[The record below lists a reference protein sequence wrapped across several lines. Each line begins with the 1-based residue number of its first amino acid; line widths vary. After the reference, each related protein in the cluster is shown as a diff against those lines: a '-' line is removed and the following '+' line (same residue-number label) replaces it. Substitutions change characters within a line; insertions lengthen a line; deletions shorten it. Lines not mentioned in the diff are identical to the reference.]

1 MTKTYKYVGDG
12 AGVPGLPHVVTEDE
26 AKMLG
31 VEELLKQAVA
41 VGVYQEVK
49 PMKPATGPKE
59 GE

>member
-31 VEELLKQAVA
+31 VDELLKQAVS

-49 PMKPATGPKE
+49 PMKPAAGPKE